1 MQDKEE
7 LLTRLRK
14 VEGQIRGIQK
24 MIAEDRDCA
33 DIIRQ
38 VVAASRALDKVGFM
52 VTRRSLKSCL
62 SKSAATGKDPGIA
75 MDDAVK
81 MLFAVAKSGG

>member
-1 MQDKEE
+1 MQDKND
-7 LLTRLRK
+7 LVIRLRK

-24 MIAEDRDCA
+24 MIVEDRDCA

-52 VTRRSLKSCL
+52 VTSRSLKSCL
-62 SKSAATGKDPGIA
+62 RKSAATGKDPGLA
-75 MDDAVK
+75 MDDALK
-81 MLFAVAKSGG
+81 LLFAMAKSGT